1 MSALAANL
9 CGVNGKGDISRRER
23 RDRGERQTQKSF
35 FFLGF
40 SFLGCSLRLCVLRV
54 RPLLLGF
61 SLRPPRSPRETSL
74 CHRSRA
80 PRLIDNSQK
89 LRCTKARRTAKA
101 RTQRESVSRLSSRPC
116 FSPSCLCAPDFSCRF
131 SLRPPRS
138 PRETSLCHR
147 SRAPRLIDNSQKL
160 RGTKARRTATAR
172 AQRESLSRL
181 SSCPCFSPS
190 CLCAPDFSCRFPL
203 CAPRTPRSPRE
214 TAFVVGRK
222 S

>member
-35 FFLGF
+35 FFLGL
-40 SFLGCSLRLCVLRV
+40 SFFGC
-54 RPLLLGF
+54 
-61 SLRPPRSPRETSL
+61 SLRPPRFPRETSL
-74 CHRSRA
+74 SRRSRA

-89 LRCTKARRTAKA
+89 LRGTKSRRTATA
-101 RTQRESVSRLSSRPC
+101 RALRKSLSRLSWLSSCPC
-116 FSPSCLCAPDFSCRF
+116 FSSSCLCAPDFSCRF

-172 AQRESLSRL
+172 AQRENLSRL
-181 SSCPCFSPS
+181 SPCPCFSPS
-190 CLCAPDFSCRFPL
+190 RLCAPDFSCRFSL
-203 CAPRTPRSPRE
+203 RAPRSPRE
-214 TAFVVGRK
+214 TAFVVGRM